1 MEQSYRKPLRE
12 RLAHNKKVEEARLEQ
27 HQKRCKESP
36 IYKRIYERVKSVQEQ
51 EQKVFTET
59 MLSIQEGMKKIEKGE
74 INKETLQKTMNKPN
88 HISDI
93 LCFGIISKV
102 FGGDYSFLEQMK
114 EELPYTK
121 EFCETEEFYNNQ
133 LEPISGWEI

>member
-1 MEQSYRKPLRE
+1 
-12 RLAHNKKVEEARLEQ
+12 
-27 HQKRCKESP
+27 
-36 IYKRIYERVKSVQEQ
+36 
-51 EQKVFTET
+51 

-74 INKETLQKTMNKPN
+74 INKETLQKTMDKPN

-93 LCFGIISKV
+93 LGFGIISKV
-102 FGGDYSFLEQMK
+102 FGGDYSFLDQMK